1 MWIVQRVDQPRSRI
15 AWLARCLLNR
25 SVIKS
30 LAKWL
35 VEFWPWKTTN
45 KMLGIAWCSGGN
57 SLCFHGI
64 KGKGWWARPQAFSSD
79 ISLSLTLR
87 KSWRRE
93 TCGCPSDIITCWLW
107 WLWSTSCCC
116 HMALHCPQV
125 VLHLLSF
132 SSSLSSS
139 SVWWRHPSFRNCWLC
154 WTVVKRCE
162 KACNLK
168 RSWNRTTTQHRFGIV
183 GTWWFDR
190 YRMVLVLSVYSYSL
204 WYNTHVDMI
213 E

>member
-64 KGKGWWARPQAFSSD
+64 KGKGWWARPKAFSSD
-79 ISLSLTLR
+79 ISLSHWGNLGDEKLVVALQI
-87 KSWRRE
+87 SSLADS
-93 TCGCPSDIITCWLW
+93 GDYGQPLAAVIWLCVVHKLSCTSCLFPHHYLLLW
-107 WLWSTSCCC
+107 YDGGTPASGIAGYVGLWSKD
-116 HMALHCPQV
+116 
-125 VLHLLSF
+125 
-132 SSSLSSS
+132 
-139 SVWWRHPSFRNCWLC
+139 
-154 WTVVKRCE
+154 VKR
-162 KACNLK
+162 
-168 RSWNRTTTQHRFGIV
+168 
-183 GTWWFDR
+183 
-190 YRMVLVLSVYSYSL
+190 LV
-204 WYNTHVDMI
+204 I
-213 E
+213 